1 MVGMC
6 GEAAAD
12 PLLIPVLI
20 SFGLTEFSVNPP
32 SILRTRRIISAW
44 TKGEADVLTE
54 KVLGLKTAAEVK
66 AALQAAAR

>member
-20 SFGLTEFSVNPP
+20 SFGLGEFSVSAP
-32 SILRTRRIISAW
+32 SILRTRRIISEW
-44 TKGEADVLTE
+44 TKAEADALTE
-54 KVLGLKTAAEVK
+54 KVMKLKTAAEVK
-66 AALQAAAR
+66 AMLQAAAR